1 MRPNSYKLVEF
12 CVENGALMGWARAHK
27 HTDTP
32 NGNQVQAAMVEAI
45 MLEISEWFDF
55 EESK

>member
-1 MRPNSYKLVEF
+1 MTPNKYKLIEF
-12 CVENGALMGWARAHK
+12 CVETGARMGWSRAHK

-32 NGNQVQAAMVEAI
+32 SSNQVQDAIVEAI

-55 EESK
+55 EDTQ